1 MMKISQN
8 YLQIG
13 TLRKPFGS
21 NGFIKL
27 QIDED
32 LEEILEEIQ
41 HLYILEAGHYLPYFI
56 EEVKFG
62 ADIAIKFDE
71 MHSPEDSKVL
81 SNKEVFISDDQIDL
95 SKYSESMAKVAI
107 EGFEVIDFS
116 TQAMLGKVS
125 EILEY
130 PAQTLAKV
138 KSNDHEFLFPI
149 VDDYLVKIDL
159 KSKKLYVSLPEGLI
173 DM

>member
-1 MMKISQN
+1 MKISQN

-27 QIDED
+27 QIAEE
-32 LEEILEEIQ
+32 LEEILEEIK
-41 HLYILEAGHYLPYFI
+41 HLYILDAGHYLPYFI
-56 EEVKFG
+56 EKVKFG
-62 ADIAIKFDE
+62 ADIVIKFDE
-71 MHSPEDSKVL
+71 VHSPEDNKAL
-81 SNKEVFISDDQIDL
+81 SNKDVFVSDDQIDL
-95 SKYSESMAKVAI
+95 SKYSESIAKLAI
-107 EGFEVIDFS
+107 VDFDVLDSS
-116 TQAMLGKVS
+116 TQELLGRVS
-125 EILEY
+125 DILEY

-149 VDDYLVKIDL
+149 VDDYLVKVDL